1 MALYSA
7 EFPFLIPA
15 LAVPWHM
22 LPNVG
27 FDVQFGQKLPVL
39 PFWEIGKPAKTDAIK
54 EPEAFQSSERKQWK
68 RFLEFY

>member
-1 MALYSA
+1 
-7 EFPFLIPA
+7 
-15 LAVPWHM
+15 M

-54 EPEAFQSSERKQWK
+54 EPEAFQSSERKQ
-68 RFLEFY
+68 